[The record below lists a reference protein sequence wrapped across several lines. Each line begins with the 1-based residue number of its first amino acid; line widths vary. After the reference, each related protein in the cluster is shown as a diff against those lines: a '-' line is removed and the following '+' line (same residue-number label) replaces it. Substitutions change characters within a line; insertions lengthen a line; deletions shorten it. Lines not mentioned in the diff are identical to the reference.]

1 MVYDASLA
9 DRMREALASEPAV
22 TEKRM
27 FGGLAFLVGGH
38 MAVCASNGGLM
49 VRIDPAHGDALVT
62 DARASRMVMQGRE
75 LSGWLL
81 VDLDESANDEEL
93 ERWISYGVDY
103 VRSLPPKEPGP
114 AGSPRRTVRRRRR

>member
-1 MVYDASLA
+1 MVYDAGLA
-9 DRMREALASEPAV
+9 DRMREVLASEPAV

-38 MAVCASNGGLM
+38 LAVCATNGGLM
-49 VRIDPAHGDALVT
+49 VRIDPAQGDTLVT

-81 VDLDESANDEEL
+81 VDLDESAVDEEL

-103 VRSLPPKEPGP
+103 ARSLPPKEPGGR
-114 AGSPRRTVRRRRR
+114 ASARSTRRGSR